1 MKEIWKEE
9 KKCIMALGGMDAPIC
24 LWYMGDPK

>member
-1 MKEIWKEE
+1 MYI
-9 KKCIMALGGMDAPIC
+9 ALPVVFLIC

>member
-1 MKEIWKEE
+1 MYIA
-9 KKCIMALGGMDAPIC
+9 IPVVFLIC